1 MWLSRTPGCGISHSI
16 SESISFEAIDRQQN
30 NIYPKSPTSDSY
42 SGFLTWVYLH
52 LIMSTTTAAT
62 DLVSKLPLRLRNF
75 FARYPPQI
83 YSAAVRP
90 PVTEPETPAP
100 AAEESLPSPYT
111 PNRDAKGFKKPDP
124 KAFSP
129 SKSLLYSNP
138 EHPNPF
144 LPRKNFRNGK
154 WIGPPIG
161 LRRQAELVKLAIKY
175 NVEAL
180 LPPGRKS
187 TEYKET
193 RRAERGLAIKGTGVG
208 QKVKGHKW
216 ERTMEARLEDRRKA
230 MMEMPEMIR
239 LWKQVSIQL
248 MLSLWLEGVE
258 ANLMRCT
265 ERSWSWLEAMAQ
277 EVNESMSISLLSHGI
292 SSCRIF
298 FICQSST
305 QSLAEITVWIIDGVW
320 DGSSCLHMYCTN
332 RCSSKNRTKHSM
344 FHRIWVYTEHFK
356 INKFQDQKGSL
367 TTGLCKD
374 IIRRNKFK
382 RLSGHIYIYIC
393 HRNKTLGSN
402 ADQIRQPG
410 ASHKS

>member
-1 MWLSRTPGCGISHSI
+1 
-16 SESISFEAIDRQQN
+16 
-30 NIYPKSPTSDSY
+30 
-42 SGFLTWVYLH
+42 
-52 LIMSTTTAAT
+52 MSATTAAT

-90 PVTEPETPAP
+90 PITEPET

-129 SKSLLYSNP
+129 SKALLYSNP

-187 TEYKET
+187 TEYKEK

-248 MLSLWLEGVE
+248 MFECPVG
-258 ANLMRCT
+258 M
-265 ERSWSWLEAMAQ
+265 
-277 EVNESMSISLLSHGI
+277 
-292 SSCRIF
+292 CR
-298 FICQSST
+298 
-305 QSLAEITVWIIDGVW
+305 G
-320 DGSSCLHMYCTN
+320 
-332 RCSSKNRTKHSM
+332 
-344 FHRIWVYTEHFK
+344 
-356 INKFQDQKGSL
+356 
-367 TTGLCKD
+367 
-374 IIRRNKFK
+374 
-382 RLSGHIYIYIC
+382 
-393 HRNKTLGSN
+393 
-402 ADQIRQPG
+402 
-410 ASHKS
+410 